1 MHFGSDK
8 EYNDFE
14 WEDNSVEIT
23 EESEGSGG
31 TLENS
36 VSMMS
41 DDDMFLH
48 YKLYEII
55 FKINSMHRS

>member
-1 MHFGSDK
+1 LDDFQNVLNNNSENIPAELYFDDFGSDK

-36 VSMMS
+36 VSMM
-41 DDDMFLH
+41 
-48 YKLYEII
+48 
-55 FKINSMHRS
+55 